1 MNKKFVNTLLVGAFF
16 VGISTPKL
24 ALFWENKEQKIR
36 ERVETSLEV
45 NNPGTGAQQE
55 IKERVRNF
63 AGTRSAIGSGKVIAI
78 DGSTLTI
85 TKDDKTYTVLIDAKT
100 KFRRR
105 FWGNSSLEEIA
116 VNNIIDVIGRWQN
129 EERTQIQAII
139 IRNLSVQKRYGVFFG
154 VVTSVNDKGFVMETA
169 KRENQAVTVSTDTK
183 LVDRTMEDMT
193 LNQILVGHRVR
204 VKGTWD
210 SSNSTITG
218 VTQVKD
224 FSIPILPSA
233 SPEAE

>member
-1 MNKKFVNTLLVGAFF
+1 MNKKLVNTLLAGAFF
-16 VGISTPKL
+16 LGISTPKL
-24 ALFWENKEQKIR
+24 ALFWENKEQKVK
-36 ERVETSLEV
+36 ERVESSLEV

-63 AGTRSAIGSGKVIAI
+63 VGKRSAIGSGKVIAI

-85 TKDDKTYTVLIDAKT
+85 TKDDKTYTVLTDTKT

-105 FWGNSSLEEIA
+105 FWGNSSLEEII

-129 EERTQIQAII
+129 EERTQIQAIL

-169 KRENQAVTVSTDTK
+169 KREDQAVTVSTDTK
-183 LVDRTMEDMT
+183 LVDRTMKDMT

-224 FSIPILPSA
+224 FSVPVLPSA